1 MSSTLQR
8 RLALSTAALVA
19 LGVIAV
25 APSAHADGTAA
36 ECVAAGNV
44 WVHVEYDD
52 TVTGACA
59 TEFATGTEALVSTGL
74 AADQGVFYTT
84 IDGVTSEDPEWWSL
98 WTAPVEDGQLGE
110 WTFSQVGAGDLKPE
124 AGQVIGWRLLPDYNK
139 PQEAPQHDP
148 LAQQEPAASPE
159 ATAAGSTSA
168 APSADASPSASAAP
182 ADDAADADTGT
193 PTGTIV
199 GVAAVALLAALGGL
213 IWWRRR
219 GQ

>member
-1 MSSTLQR
+1 MSPITLR
-8 RLALSTAALVA
+8 RSALASCVVGSVSLLAVA
-19 LGVIAV
+19 LPA
-25 APSAHADGTAA
+25 AAEGTAA
-36 ECVAAGNV
+36 DCVTAGNV

-98 WTAPVEDGQLGE
+98 WTAPVVDGQLGE
-110 WTFSQVGAGDLKPE
+110 WTFSEVGAGDLKPE

-139 PQEAPQHDP
+139 PQEAPAHDP

-168 APSADASPSASAAP
+168 APSADASPSSSAAP
-182 ADDAADADTGT
+182 ADNAEDADTGT